1 MDDKTK
7 LTLAFLAGFIFG
19 LWLVGMLN
27 TRHHQ
32 TMAVKY
38 GAAQYNAKTG
48 DFEWKLAPREQE
60 GGAK

>member
-1 MDDKTK
+1 
-7 LTLAFLAGFIFG
+7 
-19 LWLVGMLN
+19 VGMLN

-32 TMAVKY
+32 TLAVKY